1 MPNIKQEKSLQEK
14 LKAFFR
20 VGRTAGFP
28 HPSSYE
34 LVLSAEQ
41 CEELGAGQPTPGRLR
56 LLRDLGPQVR
66 EQRLQQHGP
75 ELLWYRIQDLLDPAQ
90 DRETRHTV
98 LEFLEQLV
106 LGQYN
111 ALDMMRP
118 VLFSFLRDHRVE
130 EDIEQ
135 KLQVLVALTENG
147 KDIVHIEEQVGPFLL
162 ESLETVVGRGGGGE
176 VKTTPIFYFAT
187 RMLCVFCGDFS

>member
-1 MPNIKQEKSLQEK
+1 M
-14 LKAFFR
+14 
-20 VGRTAGFP
+20 
-28 HPSSYE
+28 
-34 LVLSAEQ
+34 
-41 CEELGAGQPTPGRLR
+41 
-56 LLRDLGPQVR
+56 
-66 EQRLQQHGP
+66 
-75 ELLWYRIQDLLDPAQ
+75 
-90 DRETRHTV
+90 

-176 VKTTPIFYFAT
+176 AEQTTVASTRPVVPLLLQFTANTVTFNSAYLSQNVVVQLIGKHKTFN
-187 RMLCVFCGDFS
+187 R

>member
-56 LLRDLGPQVR
+56 LLRDLGIGPQVR

-75 ELLWYRIQDLLDPAQ
+75 ELLWYRIQVIKRCMVVKAGSAITNAGPA
-90 DRETRHTV
+90 
-98 LEFLEQLV
+98 
-106 LGQYN
+106 
-111 ALDMMRP
+111 
-118 VLFSFLRDHRVE
+118 
-130 EDIEQ
+130 
-135 KLQVLVALTENG
+135 
-147 KDIVHIEEQVGPFLL
+147 GP
-162 ESLETVVGRGGGGE
+162 GPG
-176 VKTTPIFYFAT
+176 P
-187 RMLCVFCGDFS
+187 